1 MSDGMDTNAAV
12 AAQAASLE
20 AGTQLGFAELRAAN
34 LLRAREWNPTGKD
47 LGGPFTACEL
57 SGEVGEAIETM
68 LAALGMAMASGSI
81 CNATKKAE
89 RAAAGIAGG
98 VSDRVDLSR
107 ELADVVICAD
117 LVAMRLRVDLG
128 AAVVEKFN
136 LTSRERGFGTRLDGF
151 GTPREEAFRASAVLY
166 REQRDAMLEILRA
179 AEAAAQRCCEGG
191 IDTELCCMRDEK
203 SAQPAAATEQIARP
217 ISEWHE
223 DIGDCLW
230 WRFPIEEPPYVGS
243 PLDEDWPEYH
253 THFTRIE
260 CPSQPAGGAA

>member
-1 MSDGMDTNAAV
+1 MDTVNGTNAAV
-12 AAQAASLE
+12 AAQAASVE

-68 LAALGMAMASGSI
+68 LAALGLAMASGSI

-98 VSDRVDLSR
+98 VADRVDLSR

-136 LTSRERGFGTRLDGF
+136 LTSRERGFSTRLDGC

-166 REQRDAMLEILRA
+166 REQRDALLEYGSAVETTGRLELERRETLAELSRA
-179 AEAAAQRCCEGG
+179 KRWRAKLACHGLG
-191 IDTELCCMRDEK
+191 IDADRWCMRDEK
-203 SAQPAAATEQIARP
+203 PAQPAA
-217 ISEWHE
+217 SESAKSDIVRGGE
-223 DIGDCLW
+223 D
-230 WRFPIEEPPYVGS
+230 
-243 PLDEDWPEYH
+243 
-253 THFTRIE
+253 
-260 CPSQPAGGAA
+260 